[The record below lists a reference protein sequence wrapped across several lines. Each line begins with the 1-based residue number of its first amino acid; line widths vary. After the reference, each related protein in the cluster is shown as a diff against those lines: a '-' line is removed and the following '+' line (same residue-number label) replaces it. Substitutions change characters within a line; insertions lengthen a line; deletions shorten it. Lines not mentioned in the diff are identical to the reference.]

1 LKNRL
6 LRVALAFA
14 IATASATSAAFAWG
28 AVGHTMINRLAI
40 ERLPESLPAFVR
52 TPEAIAEIAE
62 LGPEEDRIKGAGT
75 SWDDDNDPGHYL
87 DVGDDG
93 TVAGV
98 VRLEAL
104 PKDMA
109 TYARA
114 LESAGTDPYRVGYV
128 PYSIMDGYERVRKD
142 FAIWRVD
149 DYLSTHATTEPARA
163 EFARDRALRET
174 LTLRDIG
181 DWGHFVG
188 DGSQPL
194 HVTIH
199 YNGWGDYPNPHNYT
213 KRHIHSYF
221 ESEFVEKY
229 AKIDDVRALIP
240 MYRLAV
246 PDHLMTQEEIATMVG
261 GYLSDT
267 AKQVEPLYQLYAAH
281 DFETGSPAAVKFT
294 DQQLAHGAGM
304 LHNLVVF
311 AWEDSLYENYGYP
324 EIPVR
329 DILSG
334 KVVPTAANQTP

>member
-1 LKNRL
+1 ML
-6 LRVALAFA
+6 A
-14 IATASATSAAFAWG
+14 IACVPGVAFAWG
-28 AVGHTMINRLAI
+28 AAGHTMINRLAA
-40 ERLPESLPAFVR
+40 ERLPESLPDFVR
-52 TPEAIAEIAE
+52 SPAAIEEIAQ
-62 LGPEEDRIKGAGT
+62 LGPEEDRIKGAGM
-75 SWDDDNDPGHYL
+75 SWDDDYDPGHYL
-87 DVGDDG
+87 DIGDDG

-98 VRLEAL
+98 VRLDAL

-114 LESAGTDPYRVGYV
+114 LASAGTDPYRVGYL
-128 PYSIMDGYERVRKD
+128 PYSIIDGFERVRKD

-149 DYLSTHATTEPARA
+149 DYLALHATTQPARA
-163 EFARDRALRET
+163 AFARDRALRET

-213 KRHIHSYF
+213 TKHIHSFF
-221 ESEFVEKY
+221 ESEFVERY
-229 AKIDDVRALIP
+229 AKIEDVRALIP
-240 MYRLAV
+240 MYRLAI
-246 PDHLMTQEEIATMVG
+246 PEHLLSQEEIATMVG

-267 AKQVEPLYQLYAAH
+267 AKQVEPLYQLYAAG
-281 DFETGSPAAVKFT
+281 DFQNGSPRAITFT
-294 DQQLAHGAGM
+294 DQQLSRGAGM
-304 LHNLVVF
+304 LRNLIVF
-311 AWEDSLYENYGYP
+311 AWEDSLNENFGYP